1 MQLLIK
7 HWPRVLVTLI
17 PLLFALLH
25 ITELLPINV
34 LQRLDDIIYDTRLRA
49 TMPRTMD
56 DRIVIVDIDEKSLAE
71 VGRWP
76 WGRNKMAALVDE
88 LYDRQKVAILGFDVV
103 FAEPDE
109 SSGLRRL
116 RELAGN
122 ELKDQPGFGD
132 RLNQIQASLDYD
144 NLFARS
150 LEKRPAVLGYYMT
163 SDRDGRTNGLLPQPV
178 MQKNALLGRPI
189 QFTSWSGYGSNIEPL
204 AKAAPIAGF
213 FNSIT
218 DTDGVVRSI
227 PLIAEYKGQYYES
240 LSMAIFR
247 VLTGLPSVEPGFP
260 QERIL
265 SRNYQG
271 LESILLR
278 QGGKTLAI
286 PVDNRVAALVPYRGA
301 GNVAGGSFKY
311 LSASDVL
318 ARRVSADALKGK
330 IVLIGTT
337 APGLLDLRVTPV
349 GETYPGVEVHANV
362 ISGLLD
368 GRIYVK
374 PDYALGYDLIVLVL
388 AGLILAFTLPVLS
401 AHKAVALSVAVVAA
415 LIGIN
420 FWLYLG
426 AGLVLPLATALVMAL
441 TAFALNMSFGYF
453 VESKSKRQIANLFG
467 TYVPPELVDEM
478 VKDPDSYNMKAASKE
493 LTVMFCDM
501 RGFTQLSETMEP
513 TQLQGLLNDV
523 FSRLTNVIRNNRGT
537 IDKYMGD
544 CVMAFWGAPV
554 DSPDHAALAV
564 KTAMEMAQEVRK
576 INEEY
581 RAKGTPEIG
590 VGIGLNTGMMCV
602 GDMGSSIRKSY
613 TVIGDAVNLGSR
625 LEGLSKT
632 YGVDIVVAESTK
644 KQTPDIAWQ
653 ELDKVRVKGKDQAV
667 TIYKPLATLE
677 RLSKD
682 QTDEIKLWNAFLK
695 SYRNQ
700 DWEQCDLHMLN
711 IERSTV
717 AQRDAQLSNKG
728 SKTAKKYLYQLYSD
742 RVASM
747 RQLPFDPS
755 WDGATNFETK

>member
-1 MQLLIK
+1 MQLMTK
-7 HWPRVLVTLI
+7 HWPRILVTLI
-17 PLLFALLH
+17 PLLLALLH
-25 ITELLPINV
+25 TANILPLSV

-49 TMPRTMD
+49 TMPKSLD
-56 DRIVIVDIDEKSLAE
+56 ERIVIVDIDEKSLAE

-76 WGRNKMAALVDE
+76 WSRNKMAALVDE

-103 FAEPDE
+103 FAEADD
-109 SSGLRRL
+109 SSGLKRL
-116 RELAGN
+116 RQLASN
-122 ELKDQPGFGD
+122 EFKDQAGFGE
-132 RLNQIQASLDYD
+132 RLGQLEASLDYD
-144 NLFARS
+144 AAFARS
-150 LEKRPAVLGYYMT
+150 LSKRPAVLGYYMT
-163 SDRDGRTNGLLPQPV
+163 SDRDGRTNGVLPQAV
-178 MQKNALLGRPI
+178 MQKSALLGRPI
-189 QFTSWSGYGSNIEPL
+189 KFTSWSGFGANIEPL
-204 AKAAPIAGF
+204 AKAAPMAGF

-240 LSMAIFR
+240 LSVAMFR
-247 VLTGLPSVEPGFP
+247 VLTGLPQVEPGFP
-260 QERIL
+260 QERFL

-271 LESILLR
+271 LESILLK
-278 QGGKTLAI
+278 QDGKSLAI
-286 PVDNRVAALVPYRGA
+286 PVDDRVAALVPFRGP

-311 LSASDVL
+311 LSAADVL
-318 ARRVSADALKGK
+318 ARRVPASQLSGK

-368 GRIYVK
+368 GRLYVK
-374 PDYALGYDLIVLVL
+374 PDYAVGYEVIVLAL
-388 AGLILAFTLPVLS
+388 AGLILAFALPILS
-401 AHKAVALSVAVVAA
+401 APKAVALSVAVIAGLVG
-415 LIGIN
+415 LN

-453 VESKSKRQIANLFG
+453 VESKSKRQIADLFG

-478 VKDPDSYNMKAASKE
+478 VKDPKSYNMQAASKE

-501 RGFTQLSETMEP
+501 RGFTKMSETMEP
-513 TQLQGLLNDV
+513 TQLQGLLNAV

-554 DSPDHAALAV
+554 DSPEHAALAV
-564 KTAMEMAQEVRK
+564 KTAMEMAGEVRK
-576 INEEY
+576 INEEH
-581 RAKGTPEIG
+581 RSKGMPEIG
-590 VGIGLNTGMMCV
+590 VGIGLNTGSMCV

-613 TVIGDAVNLGSR
+613 TVIGDSVNLGSR

-632 YGVDIVVAESTK
+632 YGVDIVVSESTK
-644 KQTPDIAWQ
+644 KLAPDFAWQ

-667 TIYKPLATLE
+667 TIFWPLAPLD
-677 RLSKD
+677 RLPKELG
-682 QTDEIKLWNAFLK
+682 DEIKLWNAFLK
-695 SYRNQ
+695 SYRSQ
-700 DWEQCDLHMLN
+700 DWDQCDLHMLN
-711 IERSTV
+711 IERSM
-717 AQRDAQLSNKG
+717 AAKSG
-728 SKTAKKYLYQLYSD
+728 KTAKKYLYQLYSD

>member
-1 MQLLIK
+1 MALLLK
-7 HWPRVLVTLI
+7 HWPRIAVTLL
-17 PLLFALLH
+17 PLVLALLH
-25 ITELLPINV
+25 TANILPLSV

-49 TMPRTMD
+49 TMPKSLD

-76 WGRNKMAALVDE
+76 WARNKMSTLVDE
-88 LYDRQKVAILGFDVV
+88 LFERQKVAILGFDVV
-103 FAEPDE
+103 FAEADD

-116 RELAGN
+116 RQLASN
-122 ELKDQPGFGD
+122 ELKDQAGFAE
-132 RLNQIQASLDYD
+132 RLNQIEASLDYD
-144 NLFARS
+144 NLFAKS
-150 LEKRPAVLGYYMT
+150 LDKRPVVLGYYMT
-163 SDRDGRTNGLLPQPV
+163 SDRDGRTSGVLPAPV
-178 MQKNALLGRPI
+178 MQKNDLLGRPI
-189 QFTSWSGYGSNIEPL
+189 KFTSWSGFGSNIEPL
-204 AKAAPIAGF
+204 AKAAPLGGF

-218 DTDGVVRSI
+218 DGDGVVRSI
-227 PLIAEYKGQYYES
+227 PLIAEHKGQYYES
-240 LSMAIFR
+240 LAIAMFR
-247 VLTGLPSVEPGFP
+247 GLTGLPKVEPGFP
-260 QERIL
+260 QERFL
-265 SRNYQG
+265 ARNYQG
-271 LESILLR
+271 LESILLK

-286 PVDNRVAALVPYRGA
+286 PVDDRVAALVPFRGP
-301 GNVAGGSFKY
+301 GNVSGGSFKY
-311 LSASDVL
+311 LSAADVL
-318 ARRVSADALKGK
+318 ARRVAPGALSGK
-330 IVLIGTT
+330 IVLLGTT

-368 GRIYVK
+368 GRLYVK
-374 PDYALGYDLIVLVL
+374 PDYAVGYDVIVLML
-388 AGLILAFTLPVLS
+388 AGLILAFTLPLLS
-401 AHKAVALSVAVVAA
+401 APKAVALSAAVIFGLVG
-415 LIGIN
+415 LN

-426 AGLVLPLATALVMAL
+426 AGLVLPLATALVMAI
-441 TAFALNMSFGYF
+441 TAFALNMSYGYF

-478 VKDPDSYNMKAASKE
+478 VKDPDSYNMKATSKE

-501 RGFTQLSETMEP
+501 RGFTKLSETMDP

-554 DSPDHAALAV
+554 DSPEHAALAV
-564 KTAMEMAQEVRK
+564 KTAMEMANEVRK

-590 VGIGLNTGMMCV
+590 VGIGLNTGAMCV

-632 YGVDIVVAESTK
+632 YGVDIVVSESTK
-644 KQTPDIAWQ
+644 KLAADFAWQ

-667 TIYKPLATLE
+667 TIFWPLAPLD
-677 RLSKD
+677 RLPKELG
-682 QTDEIKLWNAFLK
+682 DEIKLWSAFLK
-695 SYRNQ
+695 SYRSQ
-700 DWEQCDLHMLN
+700 DWDQCDLHMLN
-711 IERSTV
+711 IERGQV
-717 AQRDAQLSNKG
+717 AKAGKS
-728 SKTAKKYLYQLYSD
+728 AKKYLYQLYSD